1 MKIRQMIKKL
11 LRPKN
16 AVFCPGCPSSLELN
30 KEFVFDIKEPNINQQ
45 NNSGTT
51 KITTLKSAV
60 QQKKGK
66 KITSLF

>member
-1 MKIRQMIKKL
+1 MIKKL

-30 KEFVFDIKEPNINQQ
+30 KEFVFDIKEPNIINQQ